1 MKNLIGALAL
11 FLIAIS
17 TATAQSVTGT
27 WKTIDDNT
35 GEAKSYI
42 EVYEE
47 GGKLHGKITRL
58 LRKPADTTCD
68 NCPGELKDQPLVGM
82 VVMRDLE
89 PYKDY
94 YSYGVIMD
102 PESGKEYKCNLW
114 LEDANT
120 LGVRGYIGMA
130 ALGRTQNWVRVE

>member
-1 MKNLIGALAL
+1 MNPLFTTLALLLIGL
-11 FLIAIS
+11 
-17 TATAQSVTGT
+17 TASAQNVTGT

-35 GEAKSYI
+35 GEARSHI
-42 EVYEE
+42 EVYEQN
-47 GGKLHGKITRL
+47 GKLYGKIVRL
-58 LRKPADTTCD
+58 LQRPADTTCD

-82 VVMRDLE
+82 QIMRDLK

-94 YSYGVIMD
+94 YSYGTIMD

-114 LEDANT
+114 LEDDNT

-130 ALGRTQNWVRVE
+130 ALGRTQNWVRVK

>member
-1 MKNLIGALAL
+1 MKNLLGALAL
-11 FLIAIS
+11 LLIGF

-35 GEAKSYI
+35 GEARSYI
-42 EVYEE
+42 EVYEQN
-47 GGKLHGKITRL
+47 GRLYGKIVRL
-58 LRKPADTTCD
+58 LQRPADFTCD
-68 NCPGELKDQPLVGM
+68 NCPGDLKDKPLVGM
-82 VVMRDLE
+82 VILEDLQ

-94 YSYGVIMD
+94 YSYGTIMD
-102 PESGKEYKCNLW
+102 PESGKVYKCNLW

-120 LGVRGYIGMA
+120 LGVRGYVGMS